1 MVGTQALC
9 PPYSALRT
17 NLTWAT
23 AGAASSSGPADQPHG
38 RRSSPTQNIENN
50 PMQSSL
56 AVVGMRREDILTRRG
71 ANHRQYFIIAQ
82 SVKRKPTCH
91 QRRGAA
97 AEARMT
103 SYPPSRYV
111 LSKGTISKA
120 LLR

>member
-1 MVGTQALC
+1 MTTIADM
-9 PPYSALRT
+9 PNRS
-17 NLTWAT
+17 
-23 AGAASSSGPADQPHG
+23 AASHARHFAC
-38 RRSSPTQNIENN
+38 SSPTQNIENN

-56 AVVGMRREDILTRRG
+56 AVAGMRREDILTRRG

>member
-1 MVGTQALC
+1 MTTIADM
-9 PPYSALRT
+9 PNRS
-17 NLTWAT
+17 
-23 AGAASSSGPADQPHG
+23 AASHARHFACNPASQPHG
-38 RRSSPTQNIENN
+38 RRGSPTQNIENN

-56 AVVGMRREDILTRRG
+56 AVAGMRRGDILTRR
-71 ANHRQYFIIAQ
+71 ANHLQYSIIAQ
-82 SVKRKPTCH
+82 KRKPTWH

-97 AEARMT
+97 AEARIT